1 MLFVTNQERDRRL
14 KICQACKYF
23 KEDTKSCG
31 TILRPRTLRNGV
43 YLCGCHMPTKTRF
56 KAAKCGAGN
65 WNEHITEEDL
75 NELRKFAGL
84 SGTITAEQ
92 VKEMTDA
99 YNRVMG
105 VNTRYTS
112 CPSCIRQMHQRIQ
125 EMITH
130 DHNEEVL
137 ERSKLIALKKKHSE
151 SLDK

>member
-1 MLFVTNQERDRRL
+1 
-14 KICQACKYF
+14 
-23 KEDTKSCG
+23 
-31 TILRPRTLRNGV
+31 
-43 YLCGCHMPTKTRF
+43 MPTKTRF

-92 VKEMTDA
+92 VREMTDA